1 MDDRW
6 TVVAALADASRRSL
20 YDYVRRQDH
29 PVAREEAADATGMSR
44 KLAAFHLDK
53 LVEAG
58 LLTARYEAPPDR
70 PRGRGRAPKVYVTVG
85 DGLAVTVPP
94 RRYELIAEILADAMA
109 ESPTHSLEAA
119 HRLAAERGR
128 ATGEA
133 LRTTGLVDALTDL
146 GFEPEQQHDAIRLR
160 NCPFHALSAGWL
172 DSHSGFPRYHDTRS
186 AQGCYPGI
194 SAKPWATAH
203 GAHSGTSTSPS
214 RPTGSLRVITAR
226 WSHTPRSLG

>member
-1 MDDRW
+1 VDDRW

-94 RRYELIAEILADAMA
+94 RRYELIAEILADAVA
-109 ESPTHSLEAA
+109 ESPTQSLEAA
-119 HRLAAERGR
+119 RRLAAERGR
-128 ATGEA
+128 ATGES
-133 LRTTGLVDALTDL
+133 LRNVGLLRGLADL
-146 GFEPEQQHDAIRLR
+146 GFEPDHQGRPEQHGDAIRLR
-160 NCPFHALSAGWL
+160 NCPFHVLAQRQTELVCGLNHEFMRGLVEGIRAGRVEARL
-172 DSHSGFPRYHDTRS
+172 APR
-186 AQGCYPGI
+186 A
-194 SAKPWATAH
+194 
-203 GAHSGTSTSPS
+203 GACCVELVSRPS
-214 RPTGSLRVITAR
+214 R
-226 WSHTPRSLG
+226 